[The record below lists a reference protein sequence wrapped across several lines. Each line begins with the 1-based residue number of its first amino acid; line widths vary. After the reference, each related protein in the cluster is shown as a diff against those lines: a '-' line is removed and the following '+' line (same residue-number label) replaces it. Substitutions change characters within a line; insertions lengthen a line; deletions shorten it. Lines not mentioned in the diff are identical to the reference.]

1 MTNVRFNTR
10 GCPSHARLYSR
21 LQRFVLQPMRE
32 HSRHWL
38 VLLLSSLGLAAAC
51 AQAQTSYPTKP
62 IRLVLGFTTGTSTDV
77 VARIVAEGLGPRL
90 GQQVIVE
97 NRPGASATIAAN
109 LVAKSPPDGYTMVI
123 GTPSAHA
130 TAPYAFLNL
139 PYDPIKDFAPVAL
152 VGNTYYILAVSP
164 LLGVGTVKELVAL
177 AKAKP
182 GQLNYAS
189 VGEGSLSHLGGLIFS
204 EMTGI
209 QTTHIPYK
217 GSSQS
222 VLDVMANRVQFLF
235 TSISTTRA
243 LHRDGKIRIIAV
255 AGPKHDVLPDVAT
268 MAEAGLP
275 DYKLYFWL
283 ATFMP
288 AGTPGDIV
296 ARVNRDTNAAVQSP
310 KISKLLND
318 AGVTPETMTPAELG
332 ALMRKD
338 AETFRQIVVKAGI
351 KPQPL

>member
-1 MTNVRFNTR
+1 MFDFPTR
-10 GCPSHARLYSR
+10 PITLIVASMMCATGA
-21 LQRFVLQPMRE
+21 
-32 HSRHWL
+32 W
-38 VLLLSSLGLAAAC
+38 
-51 AQAQTSYPTKP
+51 AQAQKYPVKP
-62 IRLVLGFTTGTSTDV
+62 IRLYVGFTTGTSTDV
-77 VARIVAEGLGPRL
+77 VARILVEGLSQRL
-90 GQQVIVE
+90 GQQIIVE

-109 LVAKSPPDGYTMVI
+109 LVAKSPPDGYSMVL
-123 GTPSAHA
+123 GSPSAHA

-164 LLGVGTVKELVAL
+164 LLGVKSVKEFVAL
-177 AKAKP
+177 AKTKP
-182 GQLNYAS
+182 GEFNYAS

-204 EMTGI
+204 DMTGT
-209 QTTHIPYK
+209 QFTHVPYK

-222 VLDVMANRVQFLF
+222 VLDVVSNRVQFLF
-235 TSISTTRA
+235 TSISSTQA
-243 LHRDGKIRIIAV
+243 LHRDGKLRIIAV
-255 AGPKHDVLPDVAT
+255 AGPKQAVLPDVPT

-296 ARVNRDTNAAVQSP
+296 ARVNRDTNAAVESE
-310 KISKLLND
+310 KTSKLLND
-318 AGVTPETMTPAELG
+318 VGFIPETMTPEGLG
-332 ALMRKD
+332 ALIRKD

>member
-1 MTNVRFNTR
+1 MRKQTMRNSRTNI
-10 GCPSHARLYSR
+10 
-21 LQRFVLQPMRE
+21 
-32 HSRHWL
+32 
-38 VLLLSSLGLAAAC
+38 LLGMIAC
-51 AQAQTSYPTKP
+51 GIFASGAWAQAQKYPVKP
-62 IRLVLGFTTGTSTDV
+62 IRMLVGFTTGTSTDV
-77 VARIVAEGLGPRL
+77 VARILSDGLGQRL

-109 LVAKSPPDGYTMVI
+109 LVAKAAPDGYTMVI
-123 GTPSAHA
+123 GSPSAHA

-164 LLGVGTVKELVAL
+164 HLGVKTVKEFVAL
-177 AKAKP
+177 AKTKP
-182 GQLNYAS
+182 GQFNYAS

-204 EMTGI
+204 DMTGT
-209 QTTHIPYK
+209 QFTHVPYK

-222 VLDVMANRVQFLF
+222 VLDVVANRVQFLF
-235 TSISTTRA
+235 TSISSTQA
-243 LHRDGKIRIIAV
+243 LHRDGKLRIIAV
-255 AGPKHDVLPDVAT
+255 AGPKQAVLPDVPT
-268 MAEAGLP
+268 MAEAGFP

-296 ARVNRDTNAAVQSP
+296 ARVNRDINAAVESE
-310 KISKLLND
+310 KTGKLLND
-318 AGVTPETMTPAELG
+318 AGFLPETMTPEALG

>member
-1 MTNVRFNTR
+1 MRI
-10 GCPSHARLYSR
+10 SR
-21 LQRFVLQPMRE
+21 TKIF
-32 HSRHWL
+32 
-38 VLLLSSLGLAAAC
+38 LGLIVCGTFASAAL
-51 AQAQTSYPTKP
+51 AQTQKYPVKP
-62 IRLVLGFTTGTSTDV
+62 IRLLVGFTTGTSTDV
-77 VARIVAEGLGPRL
+77 AARILSDGLGQRL

-109 LVAKSPPDGYTMVI
+109 LVAKAAPDGYTMVI

-152 VGNTYYILAVSP
+152 VGNTYYVLAVSP
-164 LLGVGTVKELVAL
+164 LLGVKTVKEFVAL
-177 AKAKP
+177 AKSKP
-182 GQLNYAS
+182 GQFNYAS

-204 EMTGI
+204 DMSGT
-209 QTTHIPYK
+209 QFTHVPYK

-222 VLDVMANRVQFLF
+222 VLDVAANRVQFLF
-235 TSISTTRA
+235 TSISSTQA
-243 LHRDGKIRIIAV
+243 LHRDGKLRIIAV
-255 AGPKHDVLPDVAT
+255 AGPKQAVLPDVPS
-268 MAEAGLP
+268 MAEAGYP

-296 ARVNRDTNAAVQSP
+296 ARVNRDTNATVESER
-310 KISKLLND
+310 SGKLLND
-318 AGVTPETMTPAELG
+318 AGFLPETMTPEGLG
-332 ALMRKD
+332 ALIRKD
-338 AETFRQIVVKAGI
+338 AETFRQIVLKAGI